1 MYIDH
6 SMLHAICH
14 LGSSNLRLAVEPKRQ
29 IELLLLLSL
38 RRYLLWLT
46 MLMAFVHALCTRIG
60 PPWQLQHTWIGV
72 RSCAASTSF
81 AMAARSC
88 CTGATLLRFS
98 IFPRTLTGCPSCQA
112 FFRRCESQRV
122 LPRIA
127 LVVRRE
133 GVGSSSR
140 GSGPLPDGMCWW
152 RPVYL
157 RRWHGLELVPAAK
170 ACQLR
175 RCVRPRPAS
184 RLTMWR
190 RATSIDWWR
199 CWQTS
204 RSGATRVWLQPMIF
218 GKCGGYGN
226 KASDAGGN
234 QHMSPWQG
242 ERQRSATLWP
252 GQAAH
257 YGFGWAL
264 SRQASRTSILLAQP
278 EDSPLCSCATY
289 ATASCA
295 LIAPGRAELAALSR
309 LALALLGAGLVLPSG
324 TSVQTMDKDGLGSGP
339 QALVAHWRAAHGVR
353 LDEDFAFAFCSL
365 EEATRD
371 AGPEVAVAWQ
381 QARARSAEGDNLAL
395 VHAAALAG
403 RQVSP
408 ASRPPLPRRYKPV
421 PLHGRVRQQA
431 AVGPPKEGITTAMID
446 ELSAFLVDARCRR
459 PRGELTYA
467 RQAEWEIS
475 VKRLVQN
482 HTATAEAATFKNAI
496 KTLQELYHF
505 QILRG
510 RAQGLEEVDPVD
522 LDAFLHGGTTAPT
535 RGLQALRWISKNAQL
550 QWVLPEL
557 RRVKQPKAVGE
568 QQAMVVEPPLLSHLE
583 DRISAMCKAGDARW
597 TALLGQWLVGVGVL
611 RYKHLNLS
619 TVLKITPSTVHCF
632 CTKGKQAK
640 LRQGFYWCVP
650 ATFSNSF
657 AWTKPWVDQF
667 LLLSPA
673 RRKHCGL
680 VFDMRGRPWSRL
692 ESVRATQDE
701 FRAVLEEP
709 SLLTSYSW
717 RRLGTTVGLLANFSV
732 PQLAALG
739 DWGDRISDTQAKM
752 PVHYAGS
759 RYALSRFC
767 KHYAYY
773 VASHVRDYTAWE
785 VIPPP
790 AVDEACRLAKD
801 RAALAVEQDCTVVWS
816 SPARSSLEPP
826 RLRLTA
832 AARDRVRKHS
842 NAMAYSSQAVMP
854 EVIGNKQAGP
864 ALRDGTVLCPQWNQG
879 LCINGDACPVAH
891 RCAAVYRSGRVCGG
905 YHPALECRSPKV
917 QWVNVHT
924 TPAPKPPARKRGG
937 TAEGVTP
944 KRVRRG
950 PEPADDTPPC
960 QGVAP
965 GEDGASGT
973 GAGS

>member
-29 IELLLLLSL
+29 IELLLLL

-46 MLMAFVHALCTRIG
+46 MLMPFVHALCTRIG

-72 RSCAASTSF
+72 RSCAASTSC

-88 CTGATLLRFS
+88 CTGVTLLRFS

-112 FFRRCESQRV
+112 FFRRCESQ
-122 LPRIA
+122 
-127 LVVRRE
+127 
-133 GVGSSSR
+133 
-140 GSGPLPDGMCWW
+140 W

-157 RRWHGLELVPAAK
+157 RRWHGLELVPAAN

-278 EDSPLCSCATY
+278 VDSPLCSCATY

-339 QALVAHWRAAHGVR
+339 QALGGEGPQAVSVRVARWRAAHGVR

-381 QARARSAEGDNLAL
+381 QARARSAEGDSLAL

-403 RQVSP
+403 RQVSQ

-446 ELSAFLVDARCRR
+446 ELSAFLMDARCRR

-482 HTATAEAATFKNAI
+482 HAATAEAATFKNAI

-535 RGLQALRWISKNAQL
+535 
-550 QWVLPEL
+550 
-557 RRVKQPKAVGE
+557 
-568 QQAMVVEPPLLSHLE
+568 
-583 DRISAMCKAGDARW
+583 
-597 TALLGQWLVGVGVL
+597 
-611 RYKHLNLS
+611 
-619 TVLKITPSTVHCF
+619 
-632 CTKGKQAK
+632 
-640 LRQGFYWCVP
+640 
-650 ATFSNSF
+650 
-657 AWTKPWVDQF
+657 
-667 LLLSPA
+667 
-673 RRKHCGL
+673 
-680 VFDMRGRPWSRL
+680 
-692 ESVRATQDE
+692 
-701 FRAVLEEP
+701 
-709 SLLTSYSW
+709 
-717 RRLGTTVGLLANFSV
+717 
-732 PQLAALG
+732 
-739 DWGDRISDTQAKM
+739 
-752 PVHYAGS
+752 
-759 RYALSRFC
+759 
-767 KHYAYY
+767 
-773 VASHVRDYTAWE
+773 
-785 VIPPP
+785 
-790 AVDEACRLAKD
+790 
-801 RAALAVEQDCTVVWS
+801 
-816 SPARSSLEPP
+816 
-826 RLRLTA
+826 
-832 AARDRVRKHS
+832 
-842 NAMAYSSQAVMP
+842 
-854 EVIGNKQAGP
+854 
-864 ALRDGTVLCPQWNQG
+864 QG
-879 LCINGDACPVAH
+879 L
-891 RCAAVYRSGRVCGG
+891 
-905 YHPALECRSPKV
+905 
-917 QWVNVHT
+917 
-924 TPAPKPPARKRGG
+924 
-937 TAEGVTP
+937 
-944 KRVRRG
+944 
-950 PEPADDTPPC
+950 
-960 QGVAP
+960 
-965 GEDGASGT
+965 
-973 GAGS
+973 

>member
-1 MYIDH
+1 
-6 SMLHAICH
+6 MLHAICH

-29 IELLLLLSL
+29 IELLLSL

-46 MLMAFVHALCTRIG
+46 MLMPFVHALCTRIG
-60 PPWQLQHTWIGV
+60 PPWQLQHTGIGV
-72 RSCAASTSF
+72 RSCAASTSC

-88 CTGATLLRFS
+88 CTGVMLLRFS

-157 RRWHGLELVPAAK
+157 RRWHGLELVPAAN

-278 EDSPLCSCATY
+278 VDSPLCSCATY

-339 QALVAHWRAAHGVR
+339 QALVGEGPQAVSVRVARWRAAHGVR

-408 ASRPPLPRRYKPV
+408 ASRPTLPRRYKPV

-431 AVGPPKEGITTAMID
+431 AVGPPKEGIATAMID
-446 ELSAFLVDARCRR
+446 ELSALLVHARCRR
-459 PRGELTYA
+459 PRG
-467 RQAEWEIS
+467 EIS

-482 HTATAEAATFKNAI
+482 HAATAEAASFKNAI

-535 RGLQALRWISKNAQL
+535 RGLQALRWISQL
-550 QWVLPEL
+550 SLCPSPLQT
-557 RRVKQPKAVGE
+557 PKPKPICPSLA
-568 QQAMVVEPPLLSHLE
+568 PRCS
-583 DRISAMCKAGDARW
+583 
-597 TALLGQWLVGVGVL
+597 TAWLGVGQW
-611 RYKHLNLS
+611 
-619 TVLKITPSTVHCF
+619 
-632 CTKGKQAK
+632 
-640 LRQGFYWCVP
+640 
-650 ATFSNSF
+650 
-657 AWTKPWVDQF
+657 
-667 LLLSPA
+667 
-673 RRKHCGL
+673 
-680 VFDMRGRPWSRL
+680 RGRPL
-692 ESVRATQDE
+692 CLQHKPEA
-701 FRAVLEEP
+701 P
-709 SLLTSYSW
+709 S
-717 RRLGTTVGLLANFSV
+717 
-732 PQLAALG
+732 
-739 DWGDRISDTQAKM
+739 
-752 PVHYAGS
+752 
-759 RYALSRFC
+759 
-767 KHYAYY
+767 
-773 VASHVRDYTAWE
+773 
-785 VIPPP
+785 
-790 AVDEACRLAKD
+790 
-801 RAALAVEQDCTVVWS
+801 S
-816 SPARSSLEPP
+816 SPA
-826 RLRLTA
+826 
-832 AARDRVRKHS
+832 
-842 NAMAYSSQAVMP
+842 Y
-854 EVIGNKQAGP
+854 
-864 ALRDGTVLCPQWNQG
+864 LCWNS
-879 LCINGDACPVAH
+879 ATFM
-891 RCAAVYRSGRVCGG
+891 GRW
-905 YHPALECRSPKV
+905 PCRSQP
-917 QWVNVHT
+917 WARHR
-924 TPAPKPPARKRGG
+924 KPGM
-937 TAEGVTP
+937 E
-944 KRVRRG
+944 
-950 PEPADDTPPC
+950 
-960 QGVAP
+960 
-965 GEDGASGT
+965 
-973 GAGS
+973 

>member
-1 MYIDH
+1 M
-6 SMLHAICH
+6 
-14 LGSSNLRLAVEPKRQ
+14 
-29 IELLLLLSL
+29 
-38 RRYLLWLT
+38 
-46 MLMAFVHALCTRIG
+46 
-60 PPWQLQHTWIGV
+60 
-72 RSCAASTSF
+72 
-81 AMAARSC
+81 
-88 CTGATLLRFS
+88 
-98 IFPRTLTGCPSCQA
+98 
-112 FFRRCESQRV
+112 
-122 LPRIA
+122 
-127 LVVRRE
+127 
-133 GVGSSSR
+133 
-140 GSGPLPDGMCWW
+140 
-152 RPVYL
+152 
-157 RRWHGLELVPAAK
+157 
-170 ACQLR
+170 
-175 RCVRPRPAS
+175 
-184 RLTMWR
+184 
-190 RATSIDWWR
+190 
-199 CWQTS
+199 
-204 RSGATRVWLQPMIF
+204 
-218 GKCGGYGN
+218 
-226 KASDAGGN
+226 
-234 QHMSPWQG
+234 
-242 ERQRSATLWP
+242 
-252 GQAAH
+252 
-257 YGFGWAL
+257 
-264 SRQASRTSILLAQP
+264 
-278 EDSPLCSCATY
+278 
-289 ATASCA
+289 
-295 LIAPGRAELAALSR
+295 
-309 LALALLGAGLVLPSG
+309 
-324 TSVQTMDKDGLGSGP
+324 
-339 QALVAHWRAAHGVR
+339 
-353 LDEDFAFAFCSL
+353 
-365 EEATRD
+365 
-371 AGPEVAVAWQ
+371 AVAWQ
-381 QARARSAEGDNLAL
+381 QARARDNLAL

-482 HTATAEAATFKNAI
+482 HAATAEAATFKNAI
-496 KTLQELYHF
+496 NHF

-557 RRVKQPKAVGE
+557 RRVKQPKAWE

-701 FRAVLEEP
+701 SRAVLEEP

-842 NAMAYSSQAVMP
+842 NAMAHSSQAVMP

-864 ALRDGTVLCPQWNQG
+864 ALRDGTVLCPQWG
-879 LCINGDACPVAH
+879 SAT
-891 RCAAVYRSGRVCGG
+891 GR
-905 YHPALECRSPKV
+905 
-917 QWVNVHT
+917 
-924 TPAPKPPARKRGG
+924 
-937 TAEGVTP
+937 
-944 KRVRRG
+944 
-950 PEPADDTPPC
+950 
-960 QGVAP
+960 
-965 GEDGASGT
+965 
-973 GAGS
+973 GAGSTARAGPRGPVFARGNTLARGGGVIGTGSGSSSTSTSTNSSSAAAGP